1 MVVMVKSLRNE
12 ECMIHEFIPID
23 FLSDHLNS
31 FEVGAKFISGQGYL
45 GTIRMD
51 DKIVYQSE
59 SYFSEASDA
68 FKHASEK
75 LTNDYLSLM
84 E

>member
-1 MVVMVKSLRNE
+1 
-12 ECMIHEFIPID
+12 MIHEFIPID
-23 FLSDHLNS
+23 YLSDHLDS
-31 FEVGAKFISGQGYL
+31 FEIGAKFISGEGYL
-45 GTIRMD
+45 AIIRME